1 MLFFLLQILI
11 GVAIL
16 YLGANWLVRAST
28 SLAFKAHISPFLIG
42 LTIVGYGTSTPELVV
57 CLHAAGQGH
66 PEIAAGNIVGSN
78 ILNSSLILGIGI
90 FLKPSICPQKVR
102 FWDVPFMFFCCVI
115 LSIGAY
121 MGFGRVLGGI
131 FLLLL
136 FSYTIASYF
145 YSFKDPDVHDIEKNS
160 LWSIK
165 MSALFL
171 PISFL
176 FLVYGSHL
184 FLAGSIGF
192 AKIYGLSDLL
202 IGLTIA
208 AIGTSLP
215 ELATTIAAAL
225 RGQEMLV
232 LGGIVG
238 SNIYN
243 TLGILG
249 AVASIHPITLEN
261 VSLIDYGFML
271 GVNGLLLLVVLIKKS
286 LGKPLGAVL
295 FSSYIFYMLALIANA
310 K

>member
-1 MLFFLLQILI
+1 
-11 GVAIL
+11 
-16 YLGANWLVRAST
+16 
-28 SLAFKAHISPFLIG
+28 
-42 LTIVGYGTSTPELVV
+42 
-57 CLHAAGQGH
+57 
-66 PEIAAGNIVGSN
+66 
-78 ILNSSLILGIGI
+78 
-90 FLKPSICPQKVR
+90 
-102 FWDVPFMFFCCVI
+102 
-115 LSIGAY
+115 
-121 MGFGRVLGGI
+121 
-131 FLLLL
+131 
-136 FSYTIASYF
+136 
-145 YSFKDPDVHDIEKNS
+145 
-160 LWSIK
+160 